1 MAKQPMPK
9 DTVLQVQ
16 QRSRGRCERCLLPAP
31 KGVLHHRQPRGM
43 GGSTDVPHAPA
54 NVMLLH
60 DSCHRWLHAHPQR
73 AYQEGLL
80 VKHGTDPATV
90 PVLTSQG
97 LMFLSG
103 QNLPD

>member
-1 MAKQPMPK
+1 
-9 DTVLQVQ
+9 
-16 QRSRGRCERCLLPAP
+16 
-31 KGVLHHRQPRGM
+31 
-43 GGSTDVPHAPA
+43 
-54 NVMLLH
+54 MLLH